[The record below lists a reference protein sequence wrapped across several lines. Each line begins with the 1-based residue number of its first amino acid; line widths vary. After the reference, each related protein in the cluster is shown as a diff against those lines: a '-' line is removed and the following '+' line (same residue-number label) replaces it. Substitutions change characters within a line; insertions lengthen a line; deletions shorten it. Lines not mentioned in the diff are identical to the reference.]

1 MYMENVKEH
10 YWRYSLITIILG
22 LGVILFFK
30 ITPFL
35 GGILGAFTIYILLR
49 GQMFHLTEKLNM
61 RPAFA
66 ALLLLGETILCF
78 LIPITL
84 AIWLVINKT
93 QNINLDPTVLLNT
106 GQHIADLVQEKT
118 GFDVL
123 DRGNLLKA
131 ASILPQIGQFLV
143 GSISSFAVNVVV
155 LIFILYFMLIGGKKM
170 EQYVNGI
177 LPFNETNTQNVVHEI
192 NMIVR
197 SNAIGIPLLAVI
209 QGGVAMI
216 GYWIFG
222 APNILFAGFLTC
234 FASII
239 PMVGTALV
247 WFPIAVYMA
256 LIGNWV
262 QAIGLAIYGG
272 AVISQLDNLIRFII
286 QKKMADIHP
295 LITVFGVV
303 IGLSLF
309 GFMGVIFG
317 PLLLSLFF
325 LFVDMFKKGYL
336 DGEK

>member
-155 LIFILYFMLIGGKKM
+155 YTLF
-170 EQYVNGI
+170 
-177 LPFNETNTQNVVHEI
+177 PFSDQNKDEVLNEI
-192 NMIVR
+192 NMIVK

-209 QGGVAMI
+209 QGIVAVI
-216 GYWIFG
+216 GYFIFQT
-222 APNILFAGFLTC
+222 PDPLLFGFLTC
-234 FASII
+234 IATII
-239 PMVGTALV
+239 PIVGTALV
-247 WFPIAVYMA
+247 WVPLAAYMA
-256 LIGNWV
+256 LNGDWV
-262 QAIGLAIYGG
+262 HALGLAIY
-272 AVISQLDNLIRFII
+272 ALLVITNVDNLIRFIL
-286 QKKMADIHP
+286 QKKLADIHP

-309 GFMGVIFG
+309 GFMGIIFG
-317 PLLLSLFF
+317 PLLLSLF
-325 LFVDMFKKGYL
+325 LLCIDIFKKSYL
-336 DGEK
+336 DK

>member
-66 ALLLLGETILCF
+66 ALLLLGETILCI

-131 ASILPQIGQFLV
+131 ASILPQIGQFFV

-155 LIFILYFMLIGGKKM
+155 LIFILYFMLIGGRKM
-170 EQYVNGI
+170 ENY
-177 LPFNETNTQNVVHEI
+177 LYTLFPFSDQNKDEVLNEI
-192 NMIVR
+192 NMIVK

-209 QGGVAMI
+209 QGIVAVI
-216 GYWIFG
+216 GYFIFQT
-222 APNILFAGFLTC
+222 PDPLLFGFLTC
-234 FASII
+234 IATII
-239 PMVGTALV
+239 PIVGTALV
-247 WFPIAVYMA
+247 WVPLAAYMA
-256 LIGNWV
+256 LNGDWV
-262 QAIGLAIYGG
+262 HALGLTIY
-272 AVISQLDNLIRFII
+272 ALLVITNVDNLIRFIL
-286 QKKMADIHP
+286 QKKLADIHP

-309 GFMGVIFG
+309 GFMGIIFG
-317 PLLLSLFF
+317 PLLLSLF
-325 LFVDMFKKGYL
+325 LLCIDIFKKSYL
-336 DGEK
+336 DK